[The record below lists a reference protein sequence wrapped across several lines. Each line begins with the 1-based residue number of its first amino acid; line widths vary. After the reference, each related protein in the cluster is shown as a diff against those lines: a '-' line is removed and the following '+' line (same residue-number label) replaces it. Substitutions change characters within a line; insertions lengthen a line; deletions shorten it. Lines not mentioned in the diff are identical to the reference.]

1 MLEHTNRGER
11 RMIIDAVWHSK
22 EYDIPVRVVQYL
34 GEKEGEHWFL
44 VESET
49 GRTGVPL
56 SELKDVRERKNGF
69 SKTN

>member
-1 MLEHTNRGER
+1 
-11 RMIIDAVWHSK
+11 MIIDAVWHSK

-49 GRTGVPL
+49 GRTGLPL
-56 SELKDVRERKNGF
+56 SELREARGRNTFFDYLIKKGDEN
-69 SKTN
+69 T